1 MTERSVM
8 DISELRQS
16 QLIVGGAGIVLVI
29 SLFLDWV
36 GVSAFSAFS
45 VMDIIMLLV
54 GLAAIGYAALPASG
68 SAQSLPQDSAWI
80 VLLVGVGVVGWALGI
95 CLEDADAGIG
105 AWLGLFGS
113 IAIAVGAYVEIRG
126 GSLARPTPAGG
137 ARSGPQEKSPPGD
150 GPRAPTP
157 PSEPQA
163 PPPADA
169 GAPAPPPA
177 DAGPTV
183 RLPAAEPPPSTP
195 EASEPSG
202 PGEP

>member
-1 MTERSVM
+1 M

-16 QLIVGGAGIVLVI
+16 QLIVGGAGMVLVI

-54 GLAAIGYAALPASG
+54 GLAAVGYAALPASG
-68 SAQSLPQDSAWI
+68 SAQSLPKDSAWI

-105 AWLGLFGS
+105 AWLGLFAS

-126 GSLARPTPAGG
+126 GSLARPMTPAAG
-137 ARSGPQEKSPPGD
+137 AGSGPQEKSPPGE
-150 GPRAPTP
+150 PRAPTP

-163 PPPADA
+163 PAPADARAPADA

-177 DAGPTV
+177 DAGPTA
-183 RLPAAEPPPSTP
+183 RLPAAEPPPSKP
-195 EASEPSG
+195 EAGQPSG

>member
-1 MTERSVM
+1 M

-68 SAQSLPQDSAWI
+68 SAQSLPKDSAWI

-126 GSLARPTPAGG
+126 GSLARPMTPAGG

-157 PSEPQA
+157 PSKPQA
-163 PPPADA
+163 PVPADA
-169 GAPAPPPA
+169 GAPAPPPP